1 MYTQK
6 DHLLGHLLAAA
17 LELMVGEK
25 ALIAFS
31 GGCPYGFYADVFPP
45 FPLGVGYL
53 APLKDHMENFIRKKD
68 LKTYVMEKKNA
79 EAFLAHRNKKR
90 TLKKLQETSKETVV
104 LLQIQE
110 SFFILDQECQRG
122 VEKKLS
128 PARAK
133 KFRHLA
139 PKRIFMES
147 GRL

>member
-1 MYTQK
+1 MYTEK

-31 GGCPYGFYADVFPP
+31 GGSPYGFYTDVFPP
-45 FPLGVGYL
+45 FPVGVGYL

-90 TLKKLQETSKETVV
+90 VLKKGV
-104 LLQIQE
+104 
-110 SFFILDQECQRG
+110 SFRLENLNAGSDAPLW
-122 VEKKLS
+122 EKS
-128 PARAK
+128 SIAK
-133 KFRHLA
+133 ATEKWFLYMG
-139 PKRIFMES
+139 KS
-147 GRL
+147 